1 MPPLILSAAL
11 AAREAA
17 LARAAAA
24 EQDAALAQRERDA
37 ADTRIRTALAR
48 AAHERA
54 AAALPPPVNDIIPG
68 GTVVDSTAQ
77 FSAVLL
83 QHEAVALLNLHAQAV
98 VVQNICALVPL
109 LLDVNS
115 TFYSRWRESFLLTL
129 NKFSLE
135 CHVLSDVVHHS
146 PDWIRMNVVVL
157 TWINGTIIDNLADMI
172 SECGATARV
181 LWLTI
186 DSQYLE
192 NRTMRTLYA
201 DQAFHSFTQG
211 DLSAAEYCRRYKRLP
226 EDLRDLGEPV
236 SDKTLALNII
246 YGLNERL
253 QALGLHLRRTSPHF
267 FAGP

>member
-83 QHEAVALLNLHAQAV
+83 QHEAVALLNLHAQV
-98 VVQNICALVPL
+98 VIVQNICALVP

-129 NKFSLE
+129 TKFSLE

>member
-1 MPPLILSAAL
+1 
-11 AAREAA
+11 
-17 LARAAAA
+17 
-24 EQDAALAQRERDA
+24 
-37 ADTRIRTALAR
+37 
-48 AAHERA
+48 
-54 AAALPPPVNDIIPG
+54 
-68 GTVVDSTAQ
+68 
-77 FSAVLL
+77 
-83 QHEAVALLNLHAQAV
+83 
-98 VVQNICALVPL
+98 VQNICALVP

-129 NKFSLE
+129 TKFSLE

-157 TWINGTIIDNLADMI
+157 TWINGTIIDNLADTI
-172 SECGATARV
+172 SECGATACV